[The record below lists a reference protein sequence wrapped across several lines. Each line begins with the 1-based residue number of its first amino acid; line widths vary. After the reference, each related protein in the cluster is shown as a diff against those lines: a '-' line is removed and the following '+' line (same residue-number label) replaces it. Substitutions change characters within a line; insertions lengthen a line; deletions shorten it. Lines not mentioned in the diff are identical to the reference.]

1 MTVCN
6 SWILALRILALRIIA
21 LSDEDFKY
29 LVEELGSEKLEL
41 LEQNVDYPYE
51 YMNSFESFNVGKLSA
66 TKYFSALQKMEKLV
80 MMVKYETVT

>member
-29 LVEELGSEKLEL
+29 LVEERGSEKLEL
-41 LEQNVDYPYE
+41 LKQKVDHPYE
-51 YMNSFESFNVGKLSA
+51 YMNSFESFNVEKLPA
-66 TKYFSALQKMEKLV
+66 RKYFSALQKMEKMA
-80 MMVKYETVT
+80 MMVKYETLT